1 MQILQ
6 RRIRAPVSYDFNTKL
21 VYCQSTAEAQL
32 FKALLLVKDLKFF
45 KNAYIFLRK
54 KMEKFANYTFKI
66 VMTGWLTMLLAL
78 NKRAL

>member
-54 KMEKFANYTFKI
+54 KKKKKMESFAYHTFEI
-66 VMTGWLTMLLAL
+66 IMTGWLTMMLG
-78 NKRAL
+78 